1 MNIIEIGRVFQW
13 QPHIGD
19 PTLFGWLTVLAYL
32 LAAVACAICAWRAEE
47 IFGEEHVWQHRL
59 IWAAM
64 ALGLL
69 FLGVNKQLDLQS
81 WFTAVIK
88 KNAWEYGLYD
98 LGRRAQVFFIL
109 GMALVSF
116 VIFVGIAWTFRHV
129 WRQYWLLLLGLVFI
143 ARFVITRAAGFY
155 GVSLPRLSQFTGG
168 FRITWM
174 LEIAGA
180 LVIGLAAYLNIRR
193 AKKREESHA

>member
-1 MNIIEIGRVFQW
+1 MTIFEIIKSVQW

-32 LAAVACAICAWRAEE
+32 LAALACAICAWRADE
-47 IFGEEHVWQHRL
+47 IFGDEHVWQHRL
-59 IWAAM
+59 IWGVMAA
-64 ALGLL
+64 GLL
-69 FLGVNKQLDLQS
+69 FLGMNKQLDLQS

-88 KNAWEYGLYD
+88 AIAWEKGLYD
-98 LGRRAQVFFIL
+98 LGRRAQVYFIA
-109 GMALVSF
+109 GMALISV
-116 VIFVGIAWTFRHV
+116 VIFGLIAWMFRHV
-129 WRQYWLLLLGLVFI
+129 WRHYWLLLLGLVFI
-143 ARFVITRAAGFY
+143 ARFIIVRAAGFY
-155 GVSLPRLSQFTGG
+155 GVALPRLSQFTGG

-193 AKKREESHA
+193 GQKRNESNG